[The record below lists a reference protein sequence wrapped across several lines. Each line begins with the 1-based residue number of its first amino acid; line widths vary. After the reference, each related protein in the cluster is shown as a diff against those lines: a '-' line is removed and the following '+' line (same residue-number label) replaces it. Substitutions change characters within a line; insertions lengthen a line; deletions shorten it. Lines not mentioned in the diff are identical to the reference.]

1 MKPTKSGWRGIA
13 GFLFSGALL
22 IWVLRDVSPAVV
34 WAELSRAD
42 PWLFFWSTF
51 AATIIFPIRA
61 LRWRVILEPVAPDIP
76 FGPLWRATAIG
87 MMINNV
93 LPARA
98 GELAR
103 AYALTREVPKVPF
116 STSVASLVVD
126 RLFDAV
132 VLLALGLLAF
142 MDPAFP
148 SDATIAGQTLGAWAR
163 GGIALTLGLFAL
175 VYLFVFF
182 PRALI
187 VTFEIF
193 SRRISPKLEE
203 RGKIAL
209 QRFSDGLSVMRSPRR
224 FALVFV
230 WTVVHWI
237 VGAIGTWWGFQ
248 AVGIDLPFSASLFVQ
263 TVISFGVALPSAPGF
278 FGVFEAISVITLA
291 VYGIPAALATSWA
304 IGFHILTFI
313 PITVIGAVYF
323 VRLGMHF
330 RDLKAVPDQQ

>member
-1 MKPTKSGWRGIA
+1 MKSGWRGLA
-13 GFLFSGALL
+13 GFLLSGALL
-22 IWVLRDVSPAVV
+22 LWVLRDVSPATV
-34 WAELSRAD
+34 WAELARSD
-42 PWLFFWSTF
+42 PRLFFLSTV
-51 AATIIFPIRA
+51 AATLIFPIRA

-103 AYALTREVPKVPF
+103 AYALTREVPRIPF

-132 VLLALGLLAF
+132 VLLALGLVAL

-148 SDATIAGQTLGAWAR
+148 SNATIAGQPLADWAR
-163 GGIALTLGLFAL
+163 GGIAFTAGLLAI
-175 VYLFVFF
+175 VYLLVFF

-193 SRRISPKLEE
+193 SRRISPRIEE
-203 RGKIAL
+203 RGKVAL

-224 FALVFV
+224 FVLVFG
-230 WTVVHWI
+230 WTLVHWL
-237 VGAIGTWWGFQ
+237 VSGLGTWLGFL
-248 AVGIDLPFSASLFVQ
+248 AVGIDLPFSAALFVQ
-263 TVISFGVALPSAPGF
+263 TVTAFGVALPSAPGF
-278 FGVFEAISVITLA
+278 FGVFEAIAVITLA
-291 VYGIPAALATSWA
+291 VYGVSAALAMSWA
-304 IGFHILTFI
+304 IGYHILTFI
-313 PITVIGAVYF
+313 PITIIGGIYF
-323 VRLGMHF
+323 VRLGLHF
-330 RDLKAVPDQQ
+330 RDLRAAPEQP

>member
-1 MKPTKSGWRGIA
+1 MKSGWRGLA
-13 GFLFSGALL
+13 GFLLSGALL
-22 IWVLRDVSPAVV
+22 LWVLRDVSLAAV

-42 PWLFFWSTF
+42 PWLFFWATV

-61 LRWRVILEPVAPDIP
+61 LRWRVILEPVAPGLP

-103 AYALTREVPKVPF
+103 AFALTRAVPKVSF

-132 VLLALGLLAF
+132 VLLALGLAAI

-148 SDATIAGQTLGAWAR
+148 ANARIAGQPLAEWAI
-163 GGIALTLGLFAL
+163 GGIALTGAL
-175 VYLFVFF
+175 LAIVYLLVFF

-203 RGKIAL
+203 RGRVAL

-224 FALVFV
+224 FVLVFV
-230 WTVVHWI
+230 WTLAHWLI
-237 VGAIGTWWGFQ
+237 NGLGTWLGFL
-248 AVGIDLPFSASLFVQ
+248 AVGMDLPFSAALFVQ
-263 TVISFGVALPSAPGF
+263 TVTAFGVALPSAPGF
-278 FGVFEAISVITLA
+278 FGVFEAIAVLTLA
-291 VYGIPAALATSWA
+291 VYGVSAALATSWA

-313 PITVIGAVYF
+313 PITLMGAYYF
-323 VRLGMHF
+323 VHLGLHF
-330 RDLKAVPDQQ
+330 RDLKAAPEQP

>member
-1 MKPTKSGWRGIA
+1 MKSGWRGLA
-13 GFLFSGALL
+13 GFLLSGALL
-22 IWVLRDVSPAVV
+22 LWVLRDVSLAAV

-42 PWLFFWSTF
+42 PWLFFWAVV
-51 AATIIFPIRA
+51 AATVIFPIRA
-61 LRWRVILEPVAPDIP
+61 LRWRVILEPVAPGLP

-98 GELAR
+98 GEVAR
-103 AYALTREVPKVPF
+103 AFALTREVPKVTF

-132 VLLALGLLAF
+132 VLLVLGLVAI

-148 SDATIAGQTLGAWAR
+148 TNATIAGQPLADWAV
-163 GGIALTLGLFAL
+163 GGIALTGAL
-175 VYLFVFF
+175 LAVVYLLVFF

-193 SRRISPKLEE
+193 SRRLSPRLEE
-203 RGKIAL
+203 RGRVVL

-224 FALVFV
+224 FVLVFV
-230 WTVVHWI
+230 WTLAHWLI
-237 VGAIGTWWGFQ
+237 NGLGTWLGFL
-248 AVGIDLPFSASLFVQ
+248 AVGMDLPFSAALFVQ
-263 TVISFGVALPSAPGF
+263 TVTAFGVALPSAPGF
-278 FGVFEAISVITLA
+278 FGVFEAIAVLTLA
-291 VYGIPAALATSWA
+291 VYGVSAALATSWA

-313 PITVIGAVYF
+313 PITLMGAYYF
-323 VRLGMHF
+323 VHLGLHF
-330 RDLKAVPDQQ
+330 RDLRAAPEQP

>member
-1 MKPTKSGWRGIA
+1 MKSGWRSLA
-13 GFLFSGALL
+13 GFLLSGALL
-22 IWVLRDVSPAVV
+22 LWVLRDVSPATV
-34 WAELSRAD
+34 WAELSRSN
-42 PWLFFWSTF
+42 PWLFFWATF

-61 LRWRVILEPVAPDIP
+61 LRWRVILEPVAPGTP

-103 AYALTREVPKVPF
+103 AFALTREVPRVPF

-132 VLLALGLLAF
+132 VLLALGLVAV

-148 SDATIAGQTLGAWAR
+148 ANAKIAGQPLADWAL
-163 GGIALTLGLFAL
+163 GGIALTGAMLAI
-175 VYLFVFF
+175 VYLLVFF

-187 VTFEIF
+187 VTFVIF

-203 RGKIAL
+203 RGRVAL

-224 FALVFV
+224 FFLVFL
-230 WTVVHWI
+230 WTLVHWLI
-237 VGAIGTWWGFQ
+237 NGLATWLGFL
-248 AVGIDLPFSASLFVQ
+248 AVGIDLPFSAALFVQ
-263 TVISFGVALPSAPGF
+263 TVTGFGVALPSAPGF
-278 FGVFEAISVITLA
+278 FGVFEAIAVLTLA
-291 VYGIPAALATSWA
+291 VYGVSAALATSWA

-313 PITVIGAVYF
+313 PITLMGAYYF
-323 VRLGMHF
+323 VHLGMHF
-330 RDLKAVPDQQ
+330 RDLKAAPETR

>member
-1 MKPTKSGWRGIA
+1 MKSGWRGLA
-13 GFLFSGALL
+13 GFLLSGALL
-22 IWVLRDVSPAVV
+22 LWVLRDVSPAAV

-42 PWLFFWSTF
+42 PWLFFWSTC

-61 LRWRVILEPVAPDIP
+61 LRWRVILEPAAHGIP

-103 AYALTREVPKVPF
+103 AFALTREEPRVPF

-132 VLLALGLLAF
+132 VLLALGLVAF

-148 SDATIAGQTLGAWAR
+148 ANAKIAGQPLADWAL
-163 GGIALTLGLFAL
+163 GGIALTAAL
-175 VYLFVFF
+175 LVVVYLLVFF

-187 VTFEIF
+187 VAFEIF

-203 RGKIAL
+203 RGRVAL
-209 QRFSDGLSVMRSPRR
+209 ERFSDGLSVMRSPRR
-224 FALVFV
+224 FFLVFL
-230 WTVVHWI
+230 WTLVHWLI
-237 VGAIGTWWGFQ
+237 NGLGTWLGFL
-248 AVGIDLPFSASLFVQ
+248 AVGIDLPFSAALFVQ
-263 TVISFGVALPSAPGF
+263 AVTGFGVALPSAPGF
-278 FGVFEAISVITLA
+278 FGVFEAIAVLTLA
-291 VYGIPAALATSWA
+291 VYGVSAALATSWA

-313 PITVIGAVYF
+313 PITVMGAYYF
-323 VRLGMHF
+323 VHLGMHF
-330 RDLKAVPDQQ
+330 RDLRAAREPR